1 MASNLFKV
9 VRICNSQFKGNYM
22 KMKKHFPNFLLDFW
36 ILNQILN
43 VLKEKTI
50 VIANVF
56 PKLETVKI
64 FVRNLSQEHR
74 FRTRFDSEHVK
85 ASEKFPKSP
94 RERFYHV
101 LLWFSGKLIWN
112 MSALPLGQIL
122 GMFVNT
128 ADGKY
133 PVQGF
138 ENLQIPFQMQLPEK
152 QKIFS
157 ELVVAFLESKSNFK
171 HFEKKTWFS

>member
-1 MASNLFKV
+1 
-9 VRICNSQFKGNYM
+9 M

-74 FRTRFDSEHVK
+74 FRTRFDIEHVK
-85 ASEKFPKSP
+85 ASKKFPKYP

-101 LLWFSGKLIWN
+101 LL
-112 MSALPLGQIL
+112 
-122 GMFVNT
+122 
-128 ADGKY
+128 
-133 PVQGF
+133 
-138 ENLQIPFQMQLPEK
+138 
-152 QKIFS
+152 
-157 ELVVAFLESKSNFK
+157 
-171 HFEKKTWFS
+171 